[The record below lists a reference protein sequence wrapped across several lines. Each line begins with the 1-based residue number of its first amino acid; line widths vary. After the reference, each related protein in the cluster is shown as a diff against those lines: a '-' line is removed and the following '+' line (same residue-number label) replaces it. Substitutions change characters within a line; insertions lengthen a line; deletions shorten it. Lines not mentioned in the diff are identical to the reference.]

1 MSQQMERFK
10 IAILDDDREDWI
22 DRFKGLLEKEF
33 PTAEIE
39 IYKNPDDFFDLE
51 DYEVEADVIL
61 LDVLGMDPWV
71 PKLAIPTIRRRW
83 PKVPV
88 IMLSKKEELSD
99 ALTYFALG
107 AQGYIIKKID
117 TAQNARMMFGNIA
130 HQAEIIKDWGKAAS
144 LIKFL
149 VNEYRPVKKILDD
162 EHDIGWVRKTGD
174 SPVIPA
180 QVKFLQNIHQRK
192 NPVLSELFPRIL
204 RPRAKSYD
212 IPFYRA
218 KSLRRTLFEMS
229 DPDEIVKT
237 AQTVLKS
244 VLRELKTHLFDYRT
258 HQLTKGE
265 YEWYIDEYYIGKLQR
280 RQDELRELLENSE
293 MAVETSNRELLNTLN
308 RAQEKVR
315 DSKFAVPKDKNVV
328 LGLLEDMREIVAPS
342 KIAQREALL
351 DVLNAKQLKIGGK
364 TMEQPM
370 VILKSLLKNE
380 KGKKKFL
387 PKKIGQIH
395 GDLHF
400 DNILVDMAVPEKP
413 FIKLIDPRGF
423 TKGADFA
430 YDVGKLLHSCH
441 GKYDMIDAEYC
452 SIPDTSGLVRK
463 TRAGIAAISAPEQV
477 EWVRERQGGGSRD
490 TVTSYGRKIE
500 QGHYDAF
507 DRIERWL
514 VDGFLPELFPED
526 AEWKSR
532 SYLNE
537 ALHFCTMG
545 PFHLERNPLKSLT
558 LYVQGVQLMN
568 RLSDNLGSQL

>member
-1 MSQQMERFK
+1 MEP
-10 IAILDDDREDWI
+10 W
-22 DRFKGLLEKEF
+22 
-33 PTAEIE
+33 T
-39 IYKNPDDFFDLE
+39 PD
-51 DYEVEADVIL
+51 
-61 LDVLGMDPWV
+61 
-71 PKLAIPTIRRRW
+71 LAIPTIRERW
-83 PKVPV
+83 PKLPI
-88 IMLSKKEELSD
+88 IMLSKKKELSD
-99 ALTYFALG
+99 ALGYFALG
-107 AQGYIIKKID
+107 ARGYIIKDID
-117 TAQNARMMFGNIA
+117 TAQNVPMMFGNIA
-130 HQAEIIKDWGKAAS
+130 HQAELIKDWGKAAS
-144 LIKFL
+144 LIRFL
-149 VNEYRPVKKILDD
+149 IDEYRPIKKILAD
-162 EHDIGWVRKTGD
+162 ERDIGWVRKTGD

-180 QVKFLQNIHQRK
+180 QVKFLQNIQQRK

-204 RPRAKSYD
+204 RPSLKSYD

-218 KSLRRTLFEMS
+218 KSLRRTLFEIR
-229 DPDEIVKT
+229 DQDEIVKT

-258 HQLTKGE
+258 HEVTKGG

-280 RQDELRELLENSE
+280 RQDELRELLEKSE
-293 MAVETSNRELLNTLN
+293 IAAETSDRELLQTLN
-308 RAQEKVR
+308 KAQEKVR
-315 DSKFAVPKDKNVV
+315 DSKFAIPKDKKAV
-328 LGLLEDMREIVAPS
+328 LGLLEDIREIVAPS

-351 DVLNAKQLKIGGK
+351 DALNAKQLKIGGK
-364 TMEQPM
+364 LMKQPM
-370 VILKSLLKNE
+370 VILKSFLKSE

-387 PKKIGQIH
+387 PRRIGQIH

-423 TKGADFA
+423 KKGADFA
-430 YDVGKLLHSCH
+430 YDIGKLLHSCH
-441 GKYDMIDAEYC
+441 GKYDMIDAEYY
-452 SIPDTSGLVRK
+452 SIPDKSDLVKK
-463 TRAGIAAISAPEQV
+463 TRSGIVAISPPEQV

-507 DRIERWL
+507 EQIERWL
-514 VDGFLPELFPED
+514 VDEFLPELLPED
-526 AEWKSR
+526 VEWKSR

-558 LYVQGVQLMN
+558 LYIRGVQLMN